1 MAKATSEVTFSSPS
15 KGEWTVRLV
24 CGLMLCAFTTAW
36 SQSASPLAPEPSKPQ
51 STTATAT
58 DEAEET
64 VAPDTRQQSLVK
76 FKATNQQIR
85 EHALNMPMNAY
96 ADSTTSPGLRLNRM
110 WVGENHT
117 LLEIEGLPVPGR
129 AASAVFRQET
139 LTLQHANGQAQIQSF
154 EGASQLK
161 DRRGGTAIVVKPGE
175 KLLALFGP
183 VDDARPM
190 QLQHTGPD
198 GRPYIYFENIDPRFR
213 ERYTA
218 SAKAALASAATPEQ
232 MKDFLVEFAANDPDG
247 KAREVFLKLITAM
260 RAQNSFEGFYNV
272 YLLMQDPEDA
282 RKASQLARTDEHRAK
297 LEHMAVATLADKNRL
312 FDFDLRLNA
321 TSTTSR
327 EGRCLMFCNYNFTA
341 SRPLAGQL
349 TVQMQPNSPIK
360 LKQASYRVM
369 FTAQIEMPRRKIRE
383 SRWKGNYDGPDNVS
397 YAQEFSATVSPPNYS
412 ASLPVPL
419 GNLVVAF
426 FERGSA
432 GGYES
437 TYATSNASVQLKL
450 KSVELLK

>member
-1 MAKATSEVTFSSPS
+1 
-15 KGEWTVRLV
+15 
-24 CGLMLCAFTTAW
+24 MLCASTAVW
-36 SQSASPLAPEPSKPQ
+36 SQSTAPLAPEPSRPQ
-51 STTATAT
+51 STTATAVE
-58 DEAEET
+58 EAEET

-76 FKATNQQIR
+76 FKASNQQIR
-85 EHALNMPMNAY
+85 EHALNMDMNAY

-110 WVGENHT
+110 WVGEKST
-117 LLEIEGLPVPGR
+117 LLEIEGLPVQGR
-129 AASAVFRQET
+129 SASAVFRQDT
-139 LTLQHANGQAQIQSF
+139 MALQHANGLAPLQSF

-161 DRRGGTAIVVKPGE
+161 DRRGGTAIIVKPGE

-218 SAKAALASAATPEQ
+218 SYKATLGNTATPEQ
-232 MKDFLVEFAANDPDG
+232 LKDFLVEFAANDPDG

-260 RAQNSFEGFYNV
+260 RAQTSFEGYYNV
-272 YLLMQDPEDA
+272 YLLLQDPEDA
-282 RKASQLARTDEHRAK
+282 RKASQLARTEEHRAK

-312 FDFDLRLNA
+312 FDFDLRLSA
-321 TSTTSR
+321 TSTSSQ

-341 SRPLAGQL
+341 SRPLSGQL
-349 TVQMQPNSPIK
+349 VVQMLPTSPIK
-360 LKQASYRVM
+360 LKQASYLVV
-369 FTAQIEMPRRKIRE
+369 FSAQIDMPRRKIRE

-397 YAQEFSATVSPPNYS
+397 YAKEFSATVSPPNYS

-432 GGYES
+432 GGYEG